1 MFLIEKEY
9 EQNRIQMEKA
19 IMGEG
24 EFAEVRKA
32 YLVNKLGEREPVAA
46 KKLKTG
52 VGMRAQLDF
61 IGKRDDYL

>member
-1 MFLIEKEY
+1 
-9 EQNRIQMEKA
+9 
-19 IMGEG
+19 MGEG